1 MDIGI
6 TRSSALHKALQL
18 LNLAPRSLSEVKR
31 LIEYKKSM
39 DQFQADVMNILSN
52 AGMIRRRDQQFYIT
66 PAGEQELRRLGVT
79 VKKVPSVTSPHRIS
93 NVNSSV
99 GLETVKMPT
108 RPGADDHML
117 HPSRRGNVLYYR
129 DGREVAL

>member
-18 LNLAPRSLSEVKR
+18 MNLAPRSLTEIKR
-31 LIEYKKSM
+31 LIEYRHPIEK
-39 DQFQADVMNILSN
+39 FQADVMNILSN

-66 PAGEQELRRLGVT
+66 PAGEQELQRLGVT
-79 VKKVPSVTSPHRIS
+79 VKKVPSVNSPHRIS
-93 NVNSSV
+93 NINSSV
-99 GLETVKMPT
+99 GLETIKTPT
-108 RPGADDHML
+108 RPGADDHMMY
-117 HPSRRGNVLYYR
+117 PSRRGNVLYYR